1 MKPFFFLQGQ
11 QLSGN
16 QKSIKSKDIF
26 EKYALEFVWSYA
38 LESNDAQYDSSKLKT
53 TLSAW

>member
-1 MKPFFFLQGQ
+1 MKRNYFLQDQ

-26 EKYALEFVWSYA
+26 EKYALEFVWSYT